1 MPKQELIKRL
11 KEIIMVARE
20 YEIDAQ
26 SQIDGYDYLIADV
39 EDLLKEIKA
48 YGIEIVEHPTP
59 VVGDDGRPCEPRE
72 DRNQDRPAVFSRD

>member
-1 MPKQELIKRL
+1 MPKQKLIKRL

-39 EDLLKEIKA
+39 ENLLKEIKN
-48 YGIEIVEHPTP
+48 G
-59 VVGDDGRPCEPRE
+59 
-72 DRNQDRPAVFSRD
+72 